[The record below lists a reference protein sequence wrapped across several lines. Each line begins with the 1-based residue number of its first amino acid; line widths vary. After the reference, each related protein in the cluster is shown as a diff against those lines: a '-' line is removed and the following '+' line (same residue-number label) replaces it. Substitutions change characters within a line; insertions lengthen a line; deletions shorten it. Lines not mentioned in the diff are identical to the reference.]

1 MGSGNCNIAHIQF
14 ERLDF
19 GETNVLDSFYN
30 ADVAVIDLSVTV
42 QQSTLF
48 YHLGV
53 RESFG
58 MKQNILLYHDV
69 DREKTLA
76 LKLNCNNYA
85 FVSYHVPLDN
95 GTPMVTDASAVP
107 DNSGRVSLAT
117 KLKQLFME
125 MEVQS
130 K

>member
-1 MGSGNCNIAHIQF
+1 MQHLIF

-30 ADVAVIDLSVTV
+30 ADVAIIDLSVQV
-42 QQSTLF
+42 QQSSLF

-58 MKQNILLYHDV
+58 MKQNILLYCDT
-69 DREKTLA
+69 DREETKN
-76 LKLNCNNYA
+76 LKANCSNYL
-85 FVSYHVPLDN
+85 FVSYTVGGDN
-95 GTPMVTDASAVP
+95 GAPMVTDASSMSE
-107 DNSGRVSLAT
+107 NSRISLST
-117 KLKQLFME
+117 KLKHLFKE